1 MRMASM
7 ITQKTG
13 WFVCTTEELR
23 HCQEDAHW
31 LVKSTVLGYHQILAM
46 LGCHGI
52 PVEGRVRSWEGKVKG
67 QRYVQLLKTS
77 FSVGQ
82 KAF

>member
-13 WFVCTTEELR
+13 RVVCTTEELR

-31 LVKSTVLGYHQILAM
+31 LMKFTVLGYHRILAI

-52 PVEGRVRSWEGKVKG
+52 PGGRVRSWEGKVKG
-67 QRYVQLLKTS
+67 QRYVWLLKTS
-77 FSVGQ
+77 LSVGQ

>member
-1 MRMASM
+1 MRMALI

-13 WFVCTTEELR
+13 RVVCTTEELR
-23 HCQEDAHW
+23 HCQEDAYC
-31 LVKSTVLGYHQILAM
+31 LMKSTIVGYHWILAI

-52 PVEGRVRSWEGKVKG
+52 PVGGRIRSWEGKVKG

>member
-1 MRMASM
+1 M

-13 WFVCTTEELR
+13 QVVCTTEELR

-31 LVKSTVLGYHQILAM
+31 LMKSTILGYHQILP
-46 LGCHGI
+46 LG
-52 PVEGRVRSWEGKVKG
+52 GRVRSWEGKVKS
-67 QRYVQLLKTS
+67 QRYVRLLKTS